1 MQRNSPSLSLFFAY
15 LKFIHYSFVIPAHV
29 HWVLSQNNWSQ
40 HLAADL
46 LQGHHFPSFIQRSV
60 GMSQS
65 PPSPPAVPLRP
76 NHYPPGVQEHVAA
89 PHALLSHRALWLVQ
103 TVGNLNQSKTH
114 TLIWK
119 CGTIS
124 RSQEASFLLQRLL
137 QHRDPTMAPT
147 IAAPMTNST
156 DHLTLTHKVN
166 WTLPGFKLLLSW

>member
-1 MQRNSPSLSLFFAY
+1 M
-15 LKFIHYSFVIPAHV
+15 KFIHYSVVIPAHV
-29 HWVLSQNNWSQ
+29 HWVLSQNHWSQ

-76 NHYPPGVQEHVAA
+76 NHYPPGIQEHVAA

-124 RSQEASFLLQRLL
+124 RSQEASRDQILATETSATQIQPWHLQLLHQWPLQRIIWLWPK
-137 QHRDPTMAPT
+137 R
-147 IAAPMTNST
+147 
-156 DHLTLTHKVN
+156 
-166 WTLPGFKLLLSW
+166 

>member
-29 HWVLSQNNWSQ
+29 HWVLSQNHWSQ

-76 NHYPPGVQEHVAA
+76 NHYPPGIQEHVAA

-124 RSQEASFLLQRLL
+124 RSQEASRDQILSTETSATQRSN
-137 QHRDPTMAPT
+137 HGTYNCCTNDHFNRSFDSDPQ
-147 IAAPMTNST
+147 
-156 DHLTLTHKVN
+156 
-166 WTLPGFKLLLSW
+166 GKLNTAWI